1 MSGMPEPWSQRGR
14 NDDDTSQYGTFHDR
28 LIRSKRYYD
37 NVTIGTNRQHEG
49 TLQQG
54 FLGAAEVADIVGF
67 DRSGLPTDLRVRGY
81 RLVTM
86 GVSVV
91 KIKFQSK

>member
-37 NVTIGTNRQHEG
+37 NVTIGTNYMWDWAADVLKPG
-49 TLQQG
+49 T
-54 FLGAAEVADIVGF
+54 
-67 DRSGLPTDLRVRGY
+67 
-81 RLVTM
+81 
-86 GVSVV
+86 
-91 KIKFQSK
+91 